1 MGIPDPNDGVLPGA
15 ERTLWTLVV
24 GAAAGPEGPEAVA
37 ARESLALQYWGP
49 LYVYVR
55 RKLGNE
61 EEARDVVQSFF
72 AERVLGGTVV
82 ARADREAGSFRW
94 LLRRAMDGFLVDG
107 WRKKGAAKRGG
118 GVVHVPVGDGEAL
131 YESLGVAVLPE
142 GEAYDA
148 AWALQVSLLALDRL
162 EAESGEE
169 WMRAMVAYLRAGAPR
184 NGQGELGER
193 MGVSPE
199 ALRQRLHRVRS
210 ERMPALMRAVLRD
223 QCDGSPREMQEGWDV
238 LCAHIPGLRAATG
251 T

>member
-1 MGIPDPNDGVLPGA
+1 MTDMGIPDPNDGVLPGA

-94 LLRRAMDGFLVDG
+94 LLLVAPLRRISAPL
-107 WRKKGAAKRGG
+107 AAGI
-118 GVVHVPVGDGEAL
+118 
-131 YESLGVAVLPE
+131 
-142 GEAYDA
+142 
-148 AWALQVSLLALDRL
+148 
-162 EAESGEE
+162 
-169 WMRAMVAYLRAGAPR
+169 
-184 NGQGELGER
+184 
-193 MGVSPE
+193 
-199 ALRQRLHRVRS
+199 
-210 ERMPALMRAVLRD
+210 MRAVAARLRVKIFIND
-223 QCDGSPREMQEGWDV
+223 QCA
-238 LCAHIPGLRAATG
+238 LNCRAALVHQICAGRPVTMSG
-251 T
+251 KGRRRGK